1 MKQTSSTAH
10 RPFSDMTGSIG
21 HNSDI
26 GQSIYDRT
34 QLNMS
39 LEGGFDNFNPN
50 QNFSPQFVITGE
62 HVKVKNKP
70 Y

>member
-1 MKQTSSTAH
+1 
-10 RPFSDMTGSIG
+10 MTGSIG